1 MSKRHFLGVRI
12 TGTVC
17 IYLCEQLKQNYRL
30 FLKGGGLT
38 LVVLPRPPKSLCS
51 REKEKLQSL
60 FYQGFLVLPKRH
72 FLRVTANSATSCLE
86 NSLEDAFPLK
96 IQFVDK

>member
-12 TGTVC
+12 TGMVC
-17 IYLCEQLKQNYRL
+17 IYLSEQLKQNYRL

-60 FYQGFLVLPKRH
+60 FLSRFSCVAKAAL
-72 FLRVTANSATSCLE
+72 SACDSKLCYKL
-86 NSLEDAFPLK
+86 FGK
-96 IQFVDK
+96 

>member
-60 FYQGFLVLPKRH
+60 FLSCVVLPKRH
-72 FLRVTANSATSCLE
+72 FLRVTANSAPSCLE